1 MFVILAATII
11 CLGVLFVCYRALP
24 RGRGALYGLA
34 AVVSALATLLIAF
47 AHLL

>member
-1 MFVILAATII
+1 MFVILAATVI
-11 CLGVLFVCYRALP
+11 CLGVLFLSYRALP
-24 RGRGALYGLA
+24 LGRATLYGLA